1 MPVRAVDL
9 EPPAILAQEDGEP
22 TAPEGPSL
30 IRSWEELFCC
40 LFLLN
45 DLGVGGDLVPD
56 DRNDPSPVA
65 PPDLVCGDLT
75 EALPSVGQEAH
86 HLISVEGLT
95 GPHENRVGVG
105 ASCSRTKSAE
115 HCKCELDAD
124 GSTST
129 KRICRRG

>member
-1 MPVRAVDL
+1 M
-9 EPPAILAQEDGEP
+9 AQEDGEP

-75 EALPSVGQEAH
+75 EALPSVGHEAH
-86 HLISVEGLT
+86 HLISVEGFDEV
-95 GPHENRVGVG
+95 HENRVGVG
-105 ASCSRTKSAE
+105 TPCSRTEPTAHRKRG
-115 HCKCELDAD
+115 LDCD
-124 GSTST
+124 SRTST
-129 KRICRRG
+129 KCIRGGR